1 MPASWAIDVILYGS
15 PRSGSLDACLK
26 RVLEKKGCPILLGHP
41 LVVGLVETAGIGKG
55 LGRATSSGVTHR
67 DGTGYLVTVTSL
79 AQAVV
84 GPISGVTLA

>member
-41 LVVGLVETAGIGKG
+41 FVVGLVETVGM
-55 LGRATSSGVTHR
+55 GRALVALPPVASPT
-67 DGTGYLVTVTSL
+67 GTGLSTWPPRRAWHRQWSD
-79 AQAVV
+79 QSR
-84 GPISGVTLA
+84 G